1 MPSRRRSEVIIGNSP
16 HLWRLVTNLTK
27 YCGLRRRYFS
37 ALINEY
43 PKEIADRTKKEI
55 NAPTTTNS
63 SNYLLTSLASSFHL
77 LQLELDTV
85 E

>member
-1 MPSRRRSEVIIGNSP
+1 MDNTWFFDNSP

-37 ALINEY
+37 AFINEY
-43 PKEIADRTKKEI
+43 PKETADITKKEI

-63 SNYLLTSLASSFHL
+63 SNYLLTSLSSSFHL

-85 E
+85 ERL